1 MAVAVASL
9 RKIKTGTPETAKGTC
24 SFPSIPCVLPLGFLS
39 ALVSWEQQ
47 HIFNLGEDVPSH
59 RSSSIQFSVFPAL
72 TDQLHGYQLPLI
84 WHPLLKVWVT
94 APANPSS
101 ELKDARPRWA
111 APLFRECG
119 MLEPAL
125 PRARRIE
132 LYDKLSDSVTQG
144 NAKLLWSVLI
154 EQMGDESHGF
164 RAGELIS
171 WMLLVEHL

>member
-1 MAVAVASL
+1 
-9 RKIKTGTPETAKGTC
+9 
-24 SFPSIPCVLPLGFLS
+24 
-39 ALVSWEQQ
+39 
-47 HIFNLGEDVPSH
+47 
-59 RSSSIQFSVFPAL
+59 
-72 TDQLHGYQLPLI
+72 
-84 WHPLLKVWVT
+84 
-94 APANPSS
+94 
-101 ELKDARPRWA
+101 
-111 APLFRECG
+111 